1 MRKAG
6 RINRPFYFFG
16 LHMTVTWSPP
26 LLAFPSKTF
35 RHGNKNTLSL
45 FYVIFSAFNKDT
57 NLILNKYVADIQL
70 PGNVI
75 RLLFCMAWQ
84 Q

>member
-1 MRKAG
+1 M
-6 RINRPFYFFG
+6 FFG
-16 LHMTVTWSPP
+16 LYMMVTLSPP
-26 LLAFPSKTF
+26 LFPCPCKTF

-45 FYVIFSAFNKDT
+45 FYVIFSAFNKDA